1 MSAGASSPGQV
12 LEPYGA
18 ARLLRAAA
26 ERGGGLHTFVRLS
39 LTSGA
44 RRGELLEVRWPDLC
58 WPDAVGGCGMLSVM
72 CRNDGKTARARR
84 RIAID
89 PGTMDVLAAWRSE
102 SCAAV
107 RATGLDPQGCVFAA
121 DMPGESARN
130 PGRVTRQVTALAAQ
144 TGVSAGVAGLRRY
157 GMTRMIVLGVPEDV
171 IAHRFGLGMPASRM
185 FWPAESFLAADAEAV
200 LALADELDQA
210 VAGIPAE
217 QDG

>member
-26 ERGGGLHTFVRLS
+26 ERGGGLHTFVRLA

-44 RRGELLEVRWPDLC
+44 RRGELLEVRWPDLY
-58 WPDAVGGCGMLSVM
+58 WPDAVGGCGTLSVM
-72 CRNDGKTARARR
+72 CRNGGKTARARR

-89 PGTMDVLAAWRSE
+89 PDTMDVLAAWRSE

-121 DMPGESARN
+121 DMPGESAWN

-157 GMTRMIVLGVPEDV
+157 GMTRMIVRTHHTRSNWARES
-171 IAHRFGLGMPASRM
+171 IFASTATSGPIPSSGSSSRTY
-185 FWPAESFLAADAEAV
+185 FPGTSI
-200 LALADELDQA
+200 QA
-210 VAGIPAE
+210 FTEFPPR
-217 QDG
+217 